1 MDLNRRN
8 IKKILFIVIV
18 CILVFLTMQRVDVVI
33 QFLWGCYR
41 LFSPLIIGL
50 CIAFILNVLLKL
62 WEEHIFRA
70 LNREGGRIW
79 PKIRRGVCLLLTY
92 GTVVAIML
100 VLVFLIMPEIGRSFE
115 LLVKNIPS
123 YIEEL
128 QKWADNLTQWLNL
141 SPQDVEK
148 LQVDWE
154 QVINTLQ
161 QFFSNQSSLFFDT
174 TVGITS
180 AIFNGIFNFIMGIAF
195 SVYMLAQKEK
205 LCRQLKKV
213 VLAFLPH
220 EKAEYLIAVGKLSN
234 KVFARFV
241 TGQLTEA
248 VIIGVLC
255 FCGMS
260 IFSMPYAALI
270 STIVGCTSLIP
281 IFGAFFGTA
290 VGAFL
295 LLMIDPMTAVWFV
308 LFIIILQ
315 QVESNVIYPR
325 VVGNS
330 VGLPG
335 IWVLFTVLVGGGVF
349 GIFGMLV
356 GIPIASVAYCLFKDA
371 VSSRLKKQNISEEQ
385 VDAAGEEEPLLLE
398 EKEIERPVPKRTKK
412 FKIRRKKK

>member
-1 MDLNRRN
+1 MDLNRGN

-18 CILVFLTMQRVDVVI
+18 CILVFLAMQRVDVVI
-33 QFLWGCYR
+33 QFLWGCYK
-41 LFSPLIIGL
+41 LLSPLIIGL
-50 CIAFILNVLLKL
+50 CIAFILNVLLKF
-62 WEEHIFRA
+62 WEEYVFRA
-70 LNREGGRIW
+70 LNQKEGRIW
-79 PKIRRGVCLLLTY
+79 PKVRRGVCLLLTY

-115 LLVKNIPS
+115 MLVKNVPS

-128 QKWADNLTQWLNL
+128 QRWADNLVQWLNL

-148 LQVDWE
+148 LQVDWD

-205 LCRQLKKV
+205 LCRQLRKI
-213 VLAFLPH
+213 VLAFLPYK
-220 EKAEYLIAVGKLSN
+220 KAEYLIAAGKLSN
-234 KVFARFV
+234 KIFARFV

-255 FCGMS
+255 FLGMS

-270 STIVGCTSLIP
+270 STIVGCTALIP

-335 IWVLFTVLVGGGVF
+335 IWVLFTVLVGGGIF

-356 GIPIASVAYCLFKDA
+356 GIPIASVAYCLFKDS
-371 VSSRLKKQNISEEQ
+371 VCSRLKRQNIGEEQ
-385 VDAAGEEEPLLLE
+385 IDAAGEEEPLLLE
-398 EKEIERPVPKRTKK
+398 EKEIEKEVPKKK
-412 FKIRRKKK
+412 MKLKLRGKKK

>member
-1 MDLNRRN
+1 
-8 IKKILFIVIV
+8 
-18 CILVFLTMQRVDVVI
+18 
-33 QFLWGCYR
+33 
-41 LFSPLIIGL
+41 
-50 CIAFILNVLLKL
+50 
-62 WEEHIFRA
+62 
-70 LNREGGRIW
+70 
-79 PKIRRGVCLLLTY
+79 
-92 GTVVAIML
+92 
-100 VLVFLIMPEIGRSFE
+100 
-115 LLVKNIPS
+115 
-123 YIEEL
+123 
-128 QKWADNLTQWLNL
+128 
-141 SPQDVEK
+141 
-148 LQVDWE
+148 
-154 QVINTLQ
+154 
-161 QFFSNQSSLFFDT
+161 
-174 TVGITS
+174 
-180 AIFNGIFNFIMGIAF
+180 MGIAF

-205 LCRQLKKV
+205 LCRQLRKI

-220 EKAEYLIAVGKLSN
+220 KKAEYLIAAGKLSN
-234 KVFARFV
+234 KIFARFV

-255 FCGMS
+255 FFGMS

-335 IWVLFTVLVGGGVF
+335 IWVLFTVLVGGGIF

-371 VSSRLKKQNISEEQ
+371 VSSRLKRQSIGEEQ
-385 VDAAGEEEPLLLE
+385 IDAAGDGEPLLLE
-398 EKEIERPVPKRTKK
+398 EKEIEREVPKKK
-412 FKIRRKKK
+412 MKLKLRGKKK

>member
-1 MDLNRRN
+1 MDLNRGN

-18 CILVFLTMQRVDVVI
+18 CILVFLAMQRVDVVI
-33 QFLWGCYR
+33 QFLWGCYK
-41 LFSPLIIGL
+41 LLSPLIIGL
-50 CIAFILNVLLKL
+50 CIAFILNVLLKF
-62 WEEHIFRA
+62 WEEYVFRA
-70 LNREGGRIW
+70 LNQKEGRIW
-79 PKIRRGVCLLLTY
+79 PQVRRGVCLLLTY

-115 LLVKNIPS
+115 MLVKNIPS

-128 QKWADNLTQWLNL
+128 QRWADNLAQWLNL

-148 LQVDWE
+148 LQVDWD

-180 AIFNGIFNFIMGIAF
+180 AIFNGVFNFIMGIAF

-205 LCRQLKKV
+205 LCRQLRKI

-220 EKAEYLIAVGKLSN
+220 KKAEYLIAAGKLSN
-234 KVFARFV
+234 KIFARFV

-255 FCGMS
+255 FFGMS

-335 IWVLFTVLVGGGVF
+335 IWVLFTVLVGGGIF

-356 GIPIASVAYCLFKDA
+356 GIPIASVVYCLFKDA
-371 VSSRLKKQNISEEQ
+371 VSSRLKRQSIGEEQ
-385 VDAAGEEEPLLLE
+385 IDAAGDGEPLLLE
-398 EKEIERPVPKRTKK
+398 EKEIEREVPKKK
-412 FKIRRKKK
+412 MKLKLRGKKK

>member
-1 MDLNRRN
+1 
-8 IKKILFIVIV
+8 
-18 CILVFLTMQRVDVVI
+18 
-33 QFLWGCYR
+33 
-41 LFSPLIIGL
+41 
-50 CIAFILNVLLKL
+50 
-62 WEEHIFRA
+62 
-70 LNREGGRIW
+70 
-79 PKIRRGVCLLLTY
+79 
-92 GTVVAIML
+92 ML

-115 LLVKNIPS
+115 MLVKNIPS

-128 QKWADNLTQWLNL
+128 QRWADNLAQWLNL

-148 LQVDWE
+148 LQVDWD

-180 AIFNGIFNFIMGIAF
+180 AIFNGVFNFIMGIAF

-205 LCRQLKKV
+205 LCRQLRKI

-220 EKAEYLIAVGKLSN
+220 KKAEYLIAAGKLSN
-234 KVFARFV
+234 KIFARFV

-255 FCGMS
+255 FFGMS

-315 QVESNVIYPR
+315 QVESN
-325 VVGNS
+325 
-330 VGLPG
+330 
-335 IWVLFTVLVGGGVF
+335 
-349 GIFGMLV
+349 
-356 GIPIASVAYCLFKDA
+356 A
-371 VSSRLKKQNISEEQ
+371 VSYTHLCSSCVPTIRKALLCFLSVVWMRLK
-385 VDAAGEEEPLLLE
+385 AG
-398 EKEIERPVPKRTKK
+398 KK
-412 FKIRRKKK
+412 L